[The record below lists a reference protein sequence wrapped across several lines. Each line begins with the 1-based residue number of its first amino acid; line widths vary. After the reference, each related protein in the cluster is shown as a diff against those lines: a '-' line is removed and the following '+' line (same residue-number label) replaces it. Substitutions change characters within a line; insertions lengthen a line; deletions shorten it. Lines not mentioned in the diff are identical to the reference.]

1 MADPFGFMKYP
12 RVNNPIRPVAERIKD
27 FEEMENVL
35 SVEERRKQAARC
47 MNCGV
52 PHCHAGQFYSGG
64 RAVSGCPNDNLI
76 PEWNDLIYREE
87 DKHAFERLTLTN
99 PLPEFTGLVCPAP
112 CEVACNEAL
121 NGKGI
126 TIRNNE
132 RYIIETAYA
141 NGWVKESGIP
151 LHRNGIKVAV
161 VGSGPAGLAC
171 AWRLNQLGYDVT
183 VYERDDHPGGLT
195 MYGIPNMKL
204 PKEIVARR
212 VKIMEEVGVKFVLN
226 TEVGVDVSGDELK
239 REYQRIVLAIGARQA
254 RDLNVPGRELEGV
267 RLAVDY
273 LTDATKSVLK
283 NGTKASK
290 ELEGKKVMVIGGGDT
305 GNDCIAM
312 AIRQG
317 AADVKQ
323 LEITRRPPSKRPADN
338 PWPQW
343 PRVAKTGYGQEEA
356 NELFEGVLT
365 QYETTAVG
373 FEGVDG
379 HVSSVTT
386 CHAQLFKP
394 VPGTEEKHPVDLV
407 LLAMGFTGAQK
418 QFLDEFGVTE
428 VNDDYTTND
437 EKVYVAGDARR
448 GPSLVIWGI
457 HEGRMAAEKVNE
469 ACKAAAHAE

>member
-1 MADPFGFMKYP
+1 M
-12 RVNNPIRPVAERIKD
+12 
-27 FEEMENVL
+27 
-35 SVEERRKQAARC
+35 
-47 MNCGV
+47 
-52 PHCHAGQFYSGG
+52 
-64 RAVSGCPNDNLI
+64 
-76 PEWNDLIYREE
+76 
-87 DKHAFERLTLTN
+87 
-99 PLPEFTGLVCPAP
+99 
-112 CEVACNEAL
+112 
-121 NGKGI
+121 
-126 TIRNNE
+126 
-132 RYIIETAYA
+132 
-141 NGWVKESGIP
+141 
-151 LHRNGIKVAV
+151 
-161 VGSGPAGLAC
+161 
-171 AWRLNQLGYDVT
+171 
-183 VYERDDHPGGLT
+183 
-195 MYGIPNMKL
+195 
-204 PKEIVARR
+204 
-212 VKIMEEVGVKFVLN
+212 
-226 TEVGVDVSGDELK
+226 K

-305 GNDCIAM
+305 GNDCIAT